1 MTATAKAEPNRAIAF
16 DAPEARREFG
26 WPVIAAILIGF
37 PLFFYGWAQILL
49 HRDAFTVP
57 GLDFF
62 VTFWIATSI
71 IYAAKI
77 LIVKQVLDGHG
88 WSLEDLGLPGA
99 RSRRKI
105 VLIYASLALVT
116 FVGLEVVMRMVPLD
130 PAKLRELPGLYPET
144 SAKRAALLLLAFF
157 TGISEELTYR
167 GFAISALVRKGI
179 NRWLAVGLAAFP
191 FVFQHGL
198 KIFAQF
204 WWFLGNGLALGAL
217 YVFCR
222 RLMPPMVI
230 HWAIIWLALLGP
242 LAATAD

>member
-1 MTATAKAEPNRAIAF
+1 MTAASKYESNRAIAF
-16 DAPEARREFG
+16 VAPEERREFG

-37 PLFFYGWAQILL
+37 PLFFYGWAQVLL
-49 HRDAFTVP
+49 RREAFTIP
-57 GLDFF
+57 GVDFF
-62 VTFWIATSI
+62 VTFWIATSA

-77 LIVKQVLDGHG
+77 LIVKQVLDRHG
-88 WSLEDLGLPGA
+88 WSLEDLGIPG
-99 RSRRKI
+99 SKTRRKI
-105 VLIYASLALVT
+105 VLIYAVLALIT
-116 FVGLEVVMRMVPLD
+116 FLGFEVVMRSLPLD
-130 PAKLRELPGLYPET
+130 PAKLRDLPGLYPET

-167 GFAISALVRKGI
+167 GFAISAFVRKGL

-204 WWFLGNGLALGAL
+204 WWFLGNGLVLGAL
-217 YVFCR
+217 YVFSR
-222 RLMPPMVI
+222 HLLPPIII

-242 LAATAD
+242 LTALAD